1 MKNISRQTLA
11 LFALLALLLAA
22 SGFVLSLDLQ
32 PPRDSLA
39 GQKIEH
45 SGEEIHILGPTADV
59 SLIDFEVGDE
69 PMFFLS
75 RVDTGAKTCSLHADS
90 WTIEDASDVMEEN
103 LGKTIRFQISN
114 RQGESQWLERTIEE
128 VAIVRTSEREEK
140 RYKIPMTLTVEGIE
154 RTVLVSLN
162 DRSAMSYAML
172 LGRNF
177 LDGRFLVDVTGADAE
192 DELLASGTRIP
203 RRAGAN

>member
-1 MKNISRQTLA
+1 MKNFSRQTIA
-11 LFALLALLLAA
+11 LFAILALLLAA
-22 SGFVLSLDLQ
+22 TGFVLSLDLQ
-32 PPRDSLA
+32 APGKSLA
-39 GQKIEH
+39 GKTIEH

-59 SLIDFEVGDE
+59 SLIDFEVSDQS
-69 PMFFLS
+69 MLFLS

-114 RQGESQWLERTIEE
+114 RQGDSQWLERTIEE
-128 VAIVRTSEREEK
+128 VAVIRTSEREEK
-140 RYKIPMTLTVEGIE
+140 RYKIPMTLLVEGIQ

-177 LDGRFLVDVTGADAE
+177 LDGAFLVDVTGADAE
-192 DELLASGTRIP
+192 DELLARGTRIP
-203 RRAGAN
+203 PRAGAN